1 MRNKTTI
8 RRWTPAVLV
17 RKQTADVDDLI
28 RRITSLTASV
38 LVVSA
43 ILLPLIPILIWSF
56 AYRWYFPELFPSAWS
71 LRAWTYLLSGTS
83 QVRRGVT
90 QSVLIASITTV
101 ISLAIGIPAG
111 RALGLY
117 QFRGKKLIQFLILA
131 PTIVPGIA
139 AVMGIHVLFIKLRL
153 TGTLPGVVLV
163 HLIPTT
169 PYVTMVMTSMFANY
183 NSEYEEQARTLGA
196 TRWRVFL
203 SITLPAIFPG
213 LLVGGMFAFIISWEQ
228 YILTLLIGSGQVITL
243 PVLLF
248 SFAGSGNNATTA
260 ALCILFVAPTIL
272 ILLLTSRYLT
282 GENAALRGVR

>member
-1 MRNKTTI
+1 VTAI
-8 RRWTPAVLV
+8 RR
-17 RKQTADVDDLI
+17 QTSDIDHLI
-28 RRITSLTASV
+28 RQVTSLTASA
-38 LVVSA
+38 LVICA
-43 ILLPLIPILIWSF
+43 ILVPLIPILVWSF
-56 AYRWYFPELFPSAWS
+56 AYRWYFPDLLPSAWS
-71 LRAWTYLLSGTS
+71 LRAWKYILSEAS
-83 QVRRGVT
+83 QAGRG
-90 QSVLIASITTV
+90 IAQGGAVALAATGL
-101 ISLAIGIPAG
+101 SLAIGVPAG

-117 QFRGKKLIQFLILA
+117 SFRGKKLIHFLVLA

-139 AVMGIHVLFIKLRL
+139 VVMGIHVLFIKLGL
-153 TGTLPGVVLV
+153 TGTLPGVILV

-183 NSEYEEQARTLGA
+183 NLEYEEQARTLGA

-203 SITLPAIFPG
+203 AITLPAIFPG

-228 YILTLLIGSGQVITL
+228 YILTLLIGSGQIVTL